1 MSELYLEKINAG
13 RNMQPKNDYIDY
25 YLSKINK
32 IFNLKIIINI
42 KLLLKNMYLLNI

>member
-1 MSELYLEKINAG
+1 MKELYLEKINAG
-13 RNMQPKNDYIDY
+13 RKMQLKNDY
-25 YLSKINK
+25 YLCKINT